1 MTINVEVVTK
11 GRIFKKKYWWVE
23 IRCDSCD
30 RYIIA
35 CNSTKDPFMRMRE
48 VDIIM
53 CKQCSTDITGKVE
66 ALTFKEIQ
74 KQLEYRKRG
83 FE

>member
-1 MTINVEVVTK
+1 
-11 GRIFKKKYWWVE
+11 
-23 IRCDSCD
+23 
-30 RYIIA
+30 
-35 CNSTKDPFMRMRE
+35 MRMRE